1 MFSDTKLLVFVAKI
15 IFLSVNV
22 KGMEHLESKQI
33 VHRDLAARNVLGMF
47 CGLVAL
53 CFTLVFCSLM
63 CSFIQSTICE

>member
-1 MFSDTKLLVFVAKI
+1 VFSDTKLLVFVAKI

-47 CGLVAL
+47 CGFMLYS
-53 CFTLVFCSLM
+53 CFL
-63 CSFIQSTICE
+63 